1 MRLQQNGGAGKPGPK
16 HWAGLR
22 GTGSSLASHI
32 SCDSTLGP
40 IGLSSKPQRQ
50 RRMRSQAEGPREAT
64 PGLEEA
70 PGASLSCP
78 THGAPMVL
86 RRTRLLEGFCCR
98 VVVCPPSGRGQLGAH
113 RYPSCLPF
121 PAGPGGDF
129 HGRALSRTEQVAATI
144 AIRRSHVETTA
155 AAASGMAERTQTP
168 TLIVEM

>member
-1 MRLQQNGGAGKPGPK
+1 MRLQQNGGAGKPGPT

-64 PGLEEA
+64 LGLEEA

-78 THGAPMVL
+78 THGAHMVL
-86 RRTRLLEGFCCR
+86 RRTHLLEGFCHQA
-98 VVVCPPSGRGQLGAH
+98 VVCPPSGQGQLGAH
-113 RYPSCLPF
+113 QYPSCLPF
-121 PAGPGGDF
+121 PAGPEGDF
-129 HGRALSRTEQVAATI
+129 RGRALSRTEQVAATI
-144 AIRRSHVETTA
+144 AIRRSHVETHSSLCDGPKDTD
-155 AAASGMAERTQTP
+155 SHTHC
-168 TLIVEM
+168 